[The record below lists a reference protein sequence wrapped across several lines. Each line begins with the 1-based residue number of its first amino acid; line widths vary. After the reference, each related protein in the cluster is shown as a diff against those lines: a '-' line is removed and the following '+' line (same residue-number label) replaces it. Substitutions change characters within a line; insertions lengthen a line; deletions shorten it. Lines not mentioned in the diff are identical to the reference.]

1 MMVPGRILT
10 RFNYTFCGGDS
21 GTKNKI
27 ACDQAFFFRDRV
39 GGQGKG
45 KPFPLA
51 SKTKRAGVPE
61 T

>member
-1 MMVPGRILT
+1 MQRAEPAGANKTTLGSGVGRVNDFLLQ
-10 RFNYTFCGGDS
+10 DP
-21 GTKNKI
+21 
-27 ACDQAFFFRDRV
+27 FFRDRV

-51 SKTKRAGVPE
+51 SKTKRKGVPE

>member
-10 RFNYTFCGGDS
+10 RFNYTFCGRDS

-27 ACDQAFFFRDRV
+27 TCDQAFFFRDRV